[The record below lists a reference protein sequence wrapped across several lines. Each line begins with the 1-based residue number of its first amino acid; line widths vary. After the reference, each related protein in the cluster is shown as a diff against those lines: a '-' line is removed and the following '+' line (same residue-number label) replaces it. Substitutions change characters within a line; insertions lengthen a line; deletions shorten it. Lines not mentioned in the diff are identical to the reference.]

1 MFHMF
6 AILYFISSDT
16 TMYRP
21 NDASCFSEFRLT
33 YTVSC
38 RYSCLQYYVRAVLA
52 VVGVLLCQTVLYRQ
66 TLFIGLFASFYLS
79 FLSSL

>member
-1 MFHMF
+1 MFHAF
-6 AILYFISSDT
+6 AILHFISPHT

-21 NDASCFSEFRLT
+21 NDASCFSDFRLT

-38 RYSCLQYYVRAVLA
+38 RYSCLEYYVPTVLA

-66 TLFIGLFASFYLS
+66 TLFIGLFDSFYLS
-79 FLSSL
+79 FLSLL